1 VWGVD
6 AFSSILPTLLI
17 MQNSTSSV
25 IHEQINIMHNA
36 PTHNKEDALI
46 HTKTK
51 QTQLQAP
58 KTKKIKSK
66 VKICWIIAMDCHE
79 EGFDT

>member
-1 VWGVD
+1 
-6 AFSSILPTLLI
+6 
-17 MQNSTSSV
+17 
-25 IHEQINIMHNA
+25 MHNA

-58 KTKKIKSK
+58 KTKKNKIKGEDSLDHCHGLPWRRIWHM
-66 VKICWIIAMDCHE
+66 ICRLFIYVDDAL
-79 EGFDT
+79 